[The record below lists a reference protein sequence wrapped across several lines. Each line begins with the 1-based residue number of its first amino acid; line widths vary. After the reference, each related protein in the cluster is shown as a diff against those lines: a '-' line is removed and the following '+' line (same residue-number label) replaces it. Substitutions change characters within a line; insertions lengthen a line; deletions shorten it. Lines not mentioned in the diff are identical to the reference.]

1 MQSNFAD
8 MSGSRF
14 PWRARFAKQMP
25 PGQFARYL
33 MVGVWNTVF
42 GYSLYALFTALLMP
56 RMRFGYIYASV
67 ASNLIAITVAYFCY
81 KIFIFKTRGKLLGG
95 VDALHPGLWQCF
107 VTWTAVAA
115 LLVEGLHYGF
125 HLGRSAPYVGG
136 VLWTGMTVIY
146 SFFGHKNFSFRVA
159 GNVGRNAVTT
169 DVEPPAEGSCGAPDR
184 RAGDESCE
192 ARLKSCE
199 EPLQFWYLGEVR
211 SGSASK

>member
-8 MSGSRF
+8 MSGSRL

-115 LLVEGLHYGF
+115 C
-125 HLGRSAPYVGG
+125 VGG
-136 VLWTGMTVIY
+136 RAALRISFGPERSLRRRGLWTGMTVIY

-169 DVEPPAEGSCGAPDR
+169 DVEPPAEG
-184 RAGDESCE
+184 
-192 ARLKSCE
+192 L
-199 EPLQFWYLGEVR
+199 R
-211 SGSASK
+211 SA

>member
-8 MSGSRF
+8 MSESRF
-14 PWRARFAKQMP
+14 PWRARLARQVP

-42 GYSLYALFTALLMP
+42 GYSLYALLTALLMP

-81 KIFIFKTRGKLLGG
+81 KIFIFKTRGNYWAEWMRCILVYGSALL
-95 VDALHPGLWQCF
+95 PGLLLLP
-107 VTWTAVAA
+107 

-169 DVEPPAEGSCGAPDR
+169 DVEPPAEGVA
-184 RAGDESCE
+184 E
-192 ARLKSCE
+192 RLIV
-199 EPLQFWYLGEVR
+199 EPATKAAKRV
-211 SGSASK
+211 

>member
-1 MQSNFAD
+1 
-8 MSGSRF
+8 MSGSRL

-33 MVGVWNTVF
+33 MVGAWNTVF

-56 RMRFGYIYASV
+56 RVRFGYIYASV

-81 KIFIFKTRGKLLGG
+81 KIFIFKTRGNYWAEWMRCILVYGSALL
-95 VDALHPGLWQCF
+95 PGLLLLP
-107 VTWTAVAA
+107 

-169 DVEPPAEGSCGAPDR
+169 DVEPPAEGVA
-184 RAGDESCE
+184 E
-192 ARLKSCE
+192 RLIV
-199 EPLQFWYLGEVR
+199 EPATKAAKRV
-211 SGSASK
+211 

>member
-1 MQSNFAD
+1 
-8 MSGSRF
+8 MSGSRL

-33 MVGVWNTVF
+33 MVGAWNTVF

-56 RMRFGYIYASV
+56 RVRFGYIYASV

-81 KIFIFKTRGKLLGG
+81 KIFIFKTRGNYWAEWMRCILVYGSALL
-95 VDALHPGLWQCF
+95 PGLLLLP
-107 VTWTAVAA
+107 V
-115 LLVEGLHYGF
+115 LVEGLHYGC

-169 DVEPPAEGSCGAPDR
+169 DVEPPAEGVA
-184 RAGDESCE
+184 E
-192 ARLKSCE
+192 RLIV
-199 EPLQFWYLGEVR
+199 EPATKAAKRV
-211 SGSASK
+211 

>member
-1 MQSNFAD
+1 MAGTVCETDAAGTICALPDGGRVEHRFWLQPLRAVYGAAD
-8 MSGSRF
+8 AEGAFRIH
-14 PWRARFAKQMP
+14 
-25 PGQFARYL
+25 L
-33 MVGVWNTVF
+33 
-42 GYSLYALFTALLMP
+42 
-56 RMRFGYIYASV
+56 RFGGLKPDCDHGCLLLLQNFHLQDA
-67 ASNLIAITVAYFCY
+67 
-81 KIFIFKTRGKLLGG
+81 RKLLGG

-169 DVEPPAEGSCGAPDR
+169 DVEPPAEGVA
-184 RAGDESCE
+184 E
-192 ARLKSCE
+192 RLIV
-199 EPLQFWYLGEVR
+199 EPATKAAKRV
-211 SGSASK
+211 

>member
-8 MSGSRF
+8 MSGSRL

-33 MVGVWNTVF
+33 MVGAWNTVF

-81 KIFIFKTRGKLLGG
+81 KIFIFKTQGNYWVEWMRCILVYGSALL
-95 VDALHPGLWQCF
+95 PGL
-107 VTWTAVAA
+107 VLLP

-125 HLGRSAPYVGG
+125 HLGRSAPYIAGA
-136 VLWTGMTVIY
+136 LWTGMTVIY

-169 DVEPPAEGSCGAPDR
+169 DVEPPAEGIA
-184 RAGDESCE
+184 E
-192 ARLKSCE
+192 RLIV
-199 EPLQFWYLGEVR
+199 EPATKAAKRV
-211 SGSASK
+211 